1 MVAQGELKHI
11 KDLKFWGPAD
21 VLMSKYSFD
30 PEVARLIESFIL
42 PCLNVNPSTWEWAR
56 TVPPHMKLCFS
67 VVGVVC
73 NLLGGTAF
81 VRVCVVVWSCGR
93 VVVWS
98 QSVVRRPRT
107 A

>member
-1 MVAQGELKHI
+1 MAAQGELKHI

-56 TVPPHMKLCFS
+56 TTS
-67 VVGVVC
+67 VCYNAPSGKGVC
-73 NLLGGTAF
+73 GGDE
-81 VRVCVVVWSCGR
+81 
-93 VVVWS
+93 
-98 QSVVRRPRT
+98 RT
-107 A
+107 CDMTIND